1 MKTIKSQKSGST
13 STLTVKTPTISL
25 VHGIPGRVRLR
36 VMHLSLDKNYTDNV
50 QTLLESDIHVKQT
63 RINQAASSI
72 AINYQTRGKSET
84 EILDHLIS
92 LIENVDRSTV
102 TVVKK
107 KVSSQTPPETEHQ
120 NEGELSSLVIPSL
133 ATLLA
138 FLSGPLKLPIS
149 PQLSFSALAIA
160 AFPVVKRAFQ
170 SLLIEHCLNIDCLD
184 FLSLTLGAIQG
195 KVLTPALVLTLHEL
209 GDVIREQTARSTENK
224 TSDLLDTIGRFA
236 WVERDGEKQQI
247 PSDQVKQGDTVIVY
261 PGEQIP
267 VDGEVLQGE
276 AVIDQQ
282 QLTGESMP
290 VVGKPGILVYAST
303 LVRSGQIY
311 IRAERVGKQTR
322 AAASIEL
329 LQKAPV
335 HDTRMANYASQMA
348 DKLILPSLIL
358 AGIVLATTRDPS
370 RAASILT
377 LDFVTGIRVSVPTAF
392 LGALNHTTRHGI
404 LVRSGRTLEMLAEID
419 TIVFDKTGTL
429 TQGNIAVVGVE
440 TVSGRMSATEVL
452 ALAASAEQRITHPVA
467 EAIVRYAQEQGVNI
481 YPRGEWEYKV
491 GLGIQVDINGQDVLV
506 GSAKFLTQAG
516 VDLNCFY
523 ENHPCFQES
532 CAHTDQECP
541 VSEWLSLIY
550 VACNGEFQGAIQYKD
565 PVRPE
570 SMPLIMRLQQ
580 EYGMEVHLLT
590 GDNEVRAKM
599 VATELKIPE
608 SQVHAEAFPDQ
619 KAAIVR
625 DLRRTGKTV
634 AFVGDGLNDSVAL
647 AYADVSVSFENGS
660 DVARETADVVLMN
673 NNLSS
678 LLEAIAIAKQTKHL
692 IEQNTVMV
700 VGPNLV
706 ALGLAST
713 VGLHPLIA
721 TVVHNGSAIAAGLN
735 SLRPLV
741 QHQLEGS
748 T

>member
-1 MKTIKSQKSGST
+1 MQTIKSQQPGST
-13 STLTVKTPTISL
+13 STLKVKTPTISL
-25 VHGIPGRVRLR
+25 VHGIPGRVRFR
-36 VMHLSLDKNYTDNV
+36 VMRLSLDKNYTENL
-50 QTLLESDIHVKQT
+50 QALLESDIHVKQT

-92 LIENVDRSTV
+92 LIENVDRSAITV
-102 TVVKK
+102 AKK
-107 KVSSQTPPETEHQ
+107 KVNSQTPPETEQQ
-120 NEGELSSLVIPSL
+120 NEGEWSSLVIPSL

-170 SLLIEHCLNIDCLD
+170 SLFIEHCLNIDCLD

-209 GDVIREQTARSTENK
+209 GDVIREQTARSTEHQ
-224 TSDLLDTIGRFA
+224 TSDLLDAIGRFA
-236 WVERDGEKQQI
+236 WVEKDGEKQQI
-247 PSDQVKQGDTVIVY
+247 PSDRVKQGDTVIVY

-290 VVGKPGILVYAST
+290 VVGKPGTLVYAST

-348 DKLILPSLIL
+348 DKLILPSLML

-467 EAIVRYAQEQGVNI
+467 EAIARYAQEQGVNI

-516 VDLNCFY
+516 VDLDCFY

-532 CAHTDQECP
+532 CAHPDQECP
-541 VSEWLSLIY
+541 ISEWLSLIY
-550 VACNGEFQGAIQYKD
+550 VACNGKFQGAIQYKD

-741 QHQLEGS
+741 QHQLESG